1 MDVQHLSR
9 FDMDEGYDEPLPEC
23 LLPPLDGP
31 QETDDC
37 EAQVA
42 ADRYSYGGLMVMGR
56 SDRTGSRPRKR
67 PVLMLD
73 DSERE
78 QAMRQLDM
86 VAVQDFGESVPMER
100 PMLLSGLSVGLESL
114 APVEPVDLSSL
125 AAPVDSAT
133 LGWSEPTEGPV
144 TVDPDQDPGSAQ
156 AFDEADVYEDEAY
169 DEGLD
174 ESAYGSLAFGARA
187 EPEVPA
193 PAEIVRDEPIAAFA
207 AASPAEFE
215 EIAMPAPAVIHEPAQ
230 PAQPVVRPGHA
241 LRARVRAVEDVEPV
255 AAPSALSRVF
265 AWLGALLRR

>member
-1 MDVQHLSR
+1 
-9 FDMDEGYDEPLPEC
+9 
-23 LLPPLDGP
+23 
-31 QETDDC
+31 
-37 EAQVA
+37 
-42 ADRYSYGGLMVMGR
+42 
-56 SDRTGSRPRKR
+56 
-67 PVLMLD
+67 MLD

-78 QAMRQLDM
+78 QALRQLDM

-100 PMLLSGLSVGLESL
+100 PRLLSGLSVGLESL

-144 TVDPDQDPGSAQ
+144 TVDADQDPGSAQ

-169 DEGLD
+169 DDEAYDEGLD
-174 ESAYGSLAFGARA
+174 ESAYGSLAFGARP

-207 AASPAEFE
+207 AAPPAEFE